1 MLYSIPPVKNFSLV
15 SKHTTDTASISVVVQ
30 PVPDSVLVQVSNK
43 TKANSST
50 VTATTG
56 ALAFDYTRHDSLEAE
71 IELRKSEPLPFSS
84 KRSMFSTGKVAQV
97 HMHNTCTVY
106 THVHVHV
113 QMYMSVVLLDF
124 KISANFV
131 GIMCT
136 YLEFCEREPFFYLY
150 CVMILNAYRSSTDF
164 LILT

>member
-1 MLYSIPPVKNFSLV
+1 MKLTRKNCHFTVFHQSRISLI

-43 TKANSST
+43 TKANSGT

-97 HMHNTCTVY
+97 HVLMHNICTVY
-106 THVHVHV
+106 AHIHVHVYV
-113 QMYMSVVLLDF
+113 CSVTW
-124 KISANFV
+124 FV
-131 GIMCT
+131 
-136 YLEFCEREPFFYLY
+136 
-150 CVMILNAYRSSTDF
+150 SS
-164 LILT
+164 